1 MKIRHYLA
9 GIVTLLFFLSA
20 AVLSYYAP
28 ALLWDREVWN
38 LDQEKVGLILPN
50 GQKFKQLI
58 MMLEEK
64 KMPKISG
71 KLTKELPLPLPGI
84 NWEHDDMYH
93 FEMASTGT
101 YTLFM
106 INYNHHYEGNV
117 QPTQRLWYWQNREGS
132 IYGDMY
138 GRRGI
143 FGRSSNFSILSDQA
157 QPLVMFW
164 NIMEITDGAKRNSL
178 QLARIEPA
186 GHDGLNAI
194 NLPFKTTSPE
204 IVKVAG
210 DLKNPGENNAVI
222 VSLNSGKI
230 LANVPD
236 INTTD
241 RSFMDIDA
249 EIVNGRLVVAGIE
262 VENAVDNVARKN
274 IVRHTFSSN
283 NKSYTTKRISL
294 ANDEYLAKL
303 LPKELGSLKIVD
315 TKTLPKLRRNGDLL
329 FRILAE
335 EISGRERVTLYGIVN
350 QPQKGTPMLLT
361 WVIHYST
368 PNSSTANGK
377 PRDKHIFLA
386 HDDCKVS
393 LTSYQVPYGTDL
405 YYDIDYKSNSL
416 IYFAGGIPWKI
427 ALNN

>member
-1 MKIRHYLA
+1 
-9 GIVTLLFFLSA
+9 
-20 AVLSYYAP
+20 
-28 ALLWDREVWN
+28 
-38 LDQEKVGLILPN
+38 
-50 GQKFKQLI
+50 
-58 MMLEEK
+58 
-64 KMPKISG
+64 MPQISG
-71 KLTKELPLPLPGI
+71 KLTKELPMQLPGI
-84 NWEHDDMYH
+84 DWERDDMYH
-93 FEMASTGT
+93 FEMASTDT

-106 INYNHHYEGNV
+106 INYNHHDDDNV
-117 QPTQRLWYWQNREGS
+117 QPTQRLWYWQNRGGA

-143 FGRSSNFSILSDQA
+143 FGRSSSFSILSNQA

-164 NIMEITDGAKRNSL
+164 NLIGITDGARRNSL

-186 GHDGLNAI
+186 GRDGLNAI
-194 NLPFKTTSPE
+194 DLPFKTTSPE
-204 IVKVAG
+204 VVKIAG
-210 DLKNPGENNAVI
+210 DLKNPGKNNAVI

-236 INTTD
+236 INTTN

-262 VENAVDNVARKN
+262 VENAGNNIARKN
-274 IVRHTFSSN
+274 IVWHAFSSD
-283 NKSYTTKRISL
+283 NKSYTTKRIPIVD
-294 ANDEYLAKL
+294 DEYLAKL

-315 TKTLPKLRRNGDLL
+315 TKTMPKLRRNGDLL

-335 EISGRERVTLYGIVN
+335 EISGRERLTLYGIVD
-350 QPQKGTPMLLT
+350 QPQEGTPTLLT

-368 PNSSTANGK
+368 PNISTANGK

-386 HDDCKVS
+386 RDDYRVS
-393 LTSYQVPYGTDL
+393 MTSYNVPYGTDL

-416 IYFAGGIPWKI
+416 IYFAGGIQWKI